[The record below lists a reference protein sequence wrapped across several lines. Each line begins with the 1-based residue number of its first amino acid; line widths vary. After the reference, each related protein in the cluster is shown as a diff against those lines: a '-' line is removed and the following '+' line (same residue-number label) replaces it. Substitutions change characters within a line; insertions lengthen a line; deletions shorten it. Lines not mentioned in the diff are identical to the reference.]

1 MSTSFQQTKNVAC
14 QTFVSWLMLTH
25 LFTATGDSVIPV
37 DRLVLTTM
45 ELVWEDPPV
54 PDGPF
59 FTRDLYDK
67 YSLAPNIRELWA
79 FLQSPA
85 ENAKIKQGRDVGA
98 AKASCSPSTAEAR
111 EFKDNSCISSKGSQ
125 WDSCDSED
133 LCTDNPAEGSEEC
146 KGARKSGLKLKQD
159 ENEADAA
166 YPEPRLPYPCL
177 STLSSKE
184 QKMYL
189 DILMS
194 KNRNHPSQSL
204 KARVDGEVMQFTR
217 YLQDVAR
224 MCADDYN
231 FISQGAMQYS
241 EDFIRSCLGCIQTLP
256 QLYQIHEMTSLTGGT
271 FNAGLA
277 LTFEKQLLIMGN
289 VDITDHKIVPA
300 DAQLASDY
308 QSVSSENPPAKK
320 AKDMHAT
327 ISSDGNAE
335 KLCARYEPHVC
346 LTRDALFRL
355 LNNHGPDFAE
365 QWEVPVWVKARP
377 GKGSGQKKTVY
388 IDSPLLKTEMTVRE
402 RSHIYHEESLKLSIK
417 KNGSKNVF
425 HVMTELPANEKRILP
440 ESSQRNVVSFED
452 TSLDFEVDLTDLE
465 TFGETAAIKP
475 PKMQKLQ
482 EKQDE
487 CVDSKKTSSPCLR
500 NTKSCLQ
507 GETATS
513 VADLDEPMTEE
524 TTQPVQSETTVQKT
538 EHRRQDSAQES
549 EGDIAVTGDSDD
561 EKLVIDDSLSPAVTP
576 IRPNTR
582 PCSANSPI
590 PPVESVPVTSESSSP
605 QNVARMKR
613 QSKKAKV
620 SGDQLSEILRM
631 QTAMFNPASD
641 TAKSSTMSEEST
653 SSTQCTGPSVQSHS
667 ISLVKPCVSS
677 YLERNHNQDG
687 KTCAAPLESAA
698 VAKISTPE
706 HKKILSQDLQA
717 GTEDEQD
724 YEAPEE
730 GNLLYKLYSLQ
741 DLLLMVRSSVSLTH
755 SRKVASSSQNQF
767 VPVHVLP
774 KLEYQL
780 SYGVECLSSSEA
792 CQLWTETLLHSS
804 TVSYTAHINAHTSKV
819 ALLRKLPDDWRQ
831 NISCGFKPSK
841 SLNILHHLLKKLT
854 GLEEGHYLITHKAAE
869 PFVTLLKAANGKGS
883 RGAYDLQQVH
893 SSVPRP
899 PASGLVPW
907 IPVDPDVVLPFHQK
921 HGRVPCT
928 FPLKP
933 FVKTATDGSPQSKN
947 QRAGPQK
954 KNNNNNAGGKK
965 KKKKKKNNRA
975 AKRNKYIKKLIQ
987 KSI

>member
-1 MSTSFQQTKNVAC
+1 MILCF
-14 QTFVSWLMLTH
+14 
-25 LFTATGDSVIPV
+25 LF
-37 DRLVLTTM
+37 
-45 ELVWEDPPV
+45 
-54 PDGPF
+54 
-59 FTRDLYDK
+59 
-67 YSLAPNIRELWA
+67 
-79 FLQSPA
+79 
-85 ENAKIKQGRDVGA
+85 
-98 AKASCSPSTAEAR
+98 
-111 EFKDNSCISSKGSQ
+111 
-125 WDSCDSED
+125 
-133 LCTDNPAEGSEEC
+133 
-146 KGARKSGLKLKQD
+146 
-159 ENEADAA
+159 
-166 YPEPRLPYPCL
+166 
-177 STLSSKE
+177 
-184 QKMYL
+184 
-189 DILMS
+189 
-194 KNRNHPSQSL
+194 
-204 KARVDGEVMQFTR
+204 
-217 YLQDVAR
+217 
-224 MCADDYN
+224 
-231 FISQGAMQYS
+231 
-241 EDFIRSCLGCIQTLP
+241 
-256 QLYQIHEMTSLTGGT
+256 
-271 FNAGLA
+271 
-277 LTFEKQLLIMGN
+277 
-289 VDITDHKIVPA
+289 
-300 DAQLASDY
+300 
-308 QSVSSENPPAKK
+308 
-320 AKDMHAT
+320 
-327 ISSDGNAE
+327 
-335 KLCARYEPHVC
+335 
-346 LTRDALFRL
+346 
-355 LNNHGPDFAE
+355 LN
-365 QWEVPVWVKARP
+365 Q
-377 GKGSGQKKTVY
+377 
-388 IDSPLLKTEMTVRE
+388 
-402 RSHIYHEESLKLSIK
+402 
-417 KNGSKNVF
+417 
-425 HVMTELPANEKRILP
+425 

-706 HKKILSQDLQA
+706 HKSSRQINFTSLVLRRVNLLNYYLVLELRMLLFPHAEILSQDLQA

-755 SRKVASSSQNQF
+755 SRKVASSSQNQVYTF
-767 VPVHVLP
+767 
-774 KLEYQL
+774 
-780 SYGVECLSSSEA
+780 CLKIYHA
-792 CQLWTETLLHSS
+792 
-804 TVSYTAHINAHTSKV
+804 
-819 ALLRKLPDDWRQ
+819 
-831 NISCGFKPSK
+831 
-841 SLNILHHLLKKLT
+841 ILC
-854 GLEEGHYLITHKAAE
+854 
-869 PFVTLLKAANGKGS
+869 
-883 RGAYDLQQVH
+883 
-893 SSVPRP
+893 
-899 PASGLVPW
+899 
-907 IPVDPDVVLPFHQK
+907 IP
-921 HGRVPCT
+921 
-928 FPLKP
+928 
-933 FVKTATDGSPQSKN
+933 
-947 QRAGPQK
+947 
-954 KNNNNNAGGKK
+954 
-965 KKKKKKNNRA
+965 
-975 AKRNKYIKKLIQ
+975 
-987 KSI
+987 

>member
-1 MSTSFQQTKNVAC
+1 
-14 QTFVSWLMLTH
+14 
-25 LFTATGDSVIPV
+25 
-37 DRLVLTTM
+37 M
-45 ELVWEDPPV
+45 EPVWEDPPV
-54 PDGPF
+54 PDAPF

-85 ENAKIKQGRDVGA
+85 ENANIKQGRDVGA
-98 AKASCSPSTAEAR
+98 AKASCSSSTEKAG
-111 EFKDNSCISSKGSQ
+111 EFKDNSCISSKESH
-125 WDSCDSED
+125 WDSCDSD
-133 LCTDNPAEGSEEC
+133 DPCTDNPAEGSEEC
-146 KGARKSGLKLKQD
+146 KRARKSRVKLKQV

-166 YPEPRLPYPCL
+166 FPEPRLPYPCL
-177 STLSSKE
+177 STLSSNQ
-184 QKMYL
+184 QKMYF

-194 KNRNHPSQSL
+194 KNRGSLTQSL
-204 KARVDGEVMQFTR
+204 KARVDNEVMEFTR

-224 MCADDYN
+224 ICADDYN

-241 EDFIRSCLGCIQTLP
+241 EDFFRSCLGCLQTFP

-271 FNAGLA
+271 FDTGLK

-308 QSVSSENPPAKK
+308 QSVSSVNPPAKK

-365 QWEVPVWVKARP
+365 QWEMPVWVKAKP

-425 HVMTELPANEKRILP
+425 HVMTELPVNEKQIST

-465 TFGETAAIKP
+465 TFGETTPIKT
-475 PKMQKLQ
+475 PKMQKIK
-482 EKQDE
+482 EEHNE
-487 CVDSKKTSSPCLR
+487 CLESKKDNS
-500 NTKSCLQ
+500 KSCSQ
-507 GETATS
+507 EETNPS
-513 VADLDEPMTEE
+513 LADLDEPMTEE
-524 TTQPVQSETTVQKT
+524 TTKPVQSETVVQKT
-538 EHRRQDSAQES
+538 EQKRQDSSQES
-549 EGDIAVTGDSDD
+549 DEDIALTGDSDD
-561 EKLVIDDSLSPAVTP
+561 EKLVIDDSVSPTVTP
-576 IRPNTR
+576 RRPKTR
-582 PCSANSPI
+582 PCSANSLI
-590 PPVESVPVTSESSSP
+590 PAVTESVPMTSESSSP
-605 QNVARMKR
+605 QSVARMRR
-613 QSKKAKV
+613 QTKKAKV

-631 QTAMFNPASD
+631 QTAMFNSASD
-641 TAKSSTMSEEST
+641 KAKSSTIAEEST

-677 YLERNHNQDG
+677 YLERNQHQDG

-780 SYGVECLSSSEA
+780 CYGVECLSSSEA
-792 CQLWTETLLHSS
+792 CELWTETLLHSS
-804 TVSYTAHINAHTSKV
+804 TVSYTAHIDAYTSNV

-854 GLEEGHYLITHKAAE
+854 GLEEGRYLITHKAAE

-907 IPVDPDVVLPFHQK
+907 IPVDPHVVLPFHQK
-921 HGRVPCT
+921 HSHVPCT
-928 FPLKP
+928 FPLRPILK
-933 FVKTATDGSPQSKN
+933 KATDGPSQFKN
-947 QRAGPQK
+947 HRAGPPT
-954 KNNNNNAGGKK
+954 NNKNAGG
-965 KKKKKKNNRA
+965 KKKKKNNRA
-975 AKRNKYIKKLIQ
+975 ARRNKYIKKLIQ
-987 KSI
+987 KSV